1 MAKPL
6 YVYSVCAHVCVLVR
20 GLWAHCDAL
29 ILMSLSTSW
38 PTWPS
43 TGLFST
49 AGRYRRSAEGTAR
62 GFRTNSRTH
71 TQMLALKH
79 LRAWKHNSMCEV
91 K

>member
-20 GLWAHCDAL
+20 GLWAHCDAVL
-29 ILMSLSTSW
+29 DGCPHSDVPIDFLAYMAD
-38 PTWPS
+38 

-62 GFRTNSRTH
+62 GFRTHTH
-71 TQMLALKH
+71 THTDA
-79 LRAWKHNSMCEV
+79 RT
-91 K
+91 